1 MLLAPPEWTRRAACQ
16 GLTSGDWDPWTPD
29 VDSSFQ
35 WAVARRVCARC
46 PVRLDCALDAIAQ
59 LEDVAA
65 HSMRGGLTPVE
76 LKRVAHRL
84 DQPTRLR
91 AAHGSRSRYVAGC
104 RCSRCRHAHAVYEH
118 DRRLHQSAKEG
129 AGQRPRTLTQRV
141 VNALS
146 TTAPRS
152 AGDRRSARRQDEGGP
167 PGPRPAPH
175 GWHRRRGRRPR
186 RRHPV
191 GPRRRRPAIGL
202 TAAGGS
208 SYTCRSRSGRQTED
222 CWPRRPLS

>member
-152 AGDRRSARRQDEGGP
+152 AREIAGRLDVKTKAVRQVLDRLLTAGTAVAAGDRDGAILWARGVAD
-167 PGPRPAPH
+167 
-175 GWHRRRGRRPR
+175 RRL
-186 RRHPV
+186 
-191 GPRRRRPAIGL
+191 A
-202 TAAGGS
+202 
-208 SYTCRSRSGRQTED
+208 
-222 CWPRRPLS
+222 